1 MIADGPPAKR
11 PPHILLP
18 APAFA
23 GSVWEGSPLV
33 SLRSLKPIILG
44 CALIAGGCDRQSESA
59 AQPKP
64 EPATQ
69 LPSGAL
75 DRSHKGKPI
84 PDFTVADANGGEVSL
99 PSLAGKPLLVNL
111 WATWCAPCIA
121 ELPTL
126 DKIASSEGE
135 RLKVITVAEDNAPP
149 EKIVE
154 FLKERG
160 VSALPALID
169 PESDLSFHYATGTLP
184 TTVLYDAQGKEVW
197 RYVGES
203 DWVSEESK
211 KLIAEAYGSPAR

>member
-1 MIADGPPAKR
+1 MIS
-11 PPHILLP
+11 
-18 APAFA
+18 F
-23 GSVWEGSPLV
+23 
-33 SLRSLKPIILG
+33 RSLKPVILG

-64 EPATQ
+64 EAEAP
-69 LPSGAL
+69 LPTGAL
-75 DRSHKGKPI
+75 DRSHKGTPI
-84 PDFTVADANGGEVSL
+84 PDFTVTDAKGGTVSL

-126 DKIASSEGE
+126 DKIARSESA
-135 RLKVITVAEDNAPP
+135 RLQVITVAEDNAPP
-149 EKIVE
+149 EKIVQ

-184 TTVLYDAQGKEVW
+184 TTVLYDAQGKELW
-197 RYVGES
+197 RYVGGK
-203 DWVSEESK
+203 DWADEDSR
-211 KLIAEAYGSPAR
+211 KLIAEATGGK

>member
-1 MIADGPPAKR
+1 MIS
-11 PPHILLP
+11 
-18 APAFA
+18 F
-23 GSVWEGSPLV
+23 
-33 SLRSLKPIILG
+33 RSLKPVILGPVILG
-44 CALIAGGCDRQSESA
+44 CALIAGGCDRQSEST

-64 EPATQ
+64 ETEAP

-84 PDFTVADANGGEVSL
+84 PDFTVTDAKDGATVSL

-126 DKIASSEGE
+126 DKIASAESA
-135 RLKVITVAEDNAPP
+135 RLQVITVAEDNAPP
-149 EKIVE
+149 EKIVQ
-154 FLKERG
+154 FLADRG

-197 RYVGES
+197 RYVGGR
-203 DWVSEESK
+203 DWADGESK
-211 KLIAEAYGSPAR
+211 QLLAEATGGK